1 MQKALSRTAYIAVL
15 LALVVSRP
23 ASCQSASE
31 PNNDDRKTR
40 IVENLK
46 YRFPQLRES
55 DVTVAEL
62 GASASPGFDEGVV
75 VIDGRNQMR
84 FLTTSDD
91 ARLYLLAADPI
102 DASLSMQ
109 EIALELQREKAV
121 ENQEAREK
129 HRALL
134 AETAGM
140 PSRGPADAP
149 VTIIEYSDFECP
161 YCASVSGT
169 VESVLEKYPEQVRL
183 VYRHFPLSRHPWA
196 EPAAIAAVC
205 AAQQSGDAF
214 WSLHDGYFTNQA
226 SVSEANYAEKGRG
239 WIAAAGIDVDAWSE
253 CATDTSS
260 DAYLA
265 ARQRVLADA
274 ESGSRYGVTGTPA
287 FFVNGQFLSGN
298 QPLSAFDEAIAAA
311 LADSK

>member
-1 MQKALSRTAYIAVL
+1 MQKALSRTVYVAALLVL
-15 LALVVSRP
+15 VLPRP
-23 ASCQSASE
+23 ASCQSVVLQDD
-31 PNNDDRKTR
+31 DDRKAR
-40 IVENLK
+40 IAENLK

-55 DVTVAEL
+55 VVTVAEL
-62 GASASPGFDEGVV
+62 GASSSPGFDEGVV

-109 EIALELQREKAV
+109 DIAVELQREKDV
-121 ENQEAREK
+121 EAKEARER

-134 AETAGM
+134 AESEGM
-140 PSRGPADAP
+140 PSRGPTDAP

-161 YCASVSGT
+161 FCARVYGT

-205 AAQQSGDAF
+205 AAQQSGEAF
-214 WSLHDGYFTNQA
+214 WRLYDGYFTNQA
-226 SVSEANYAEKGRG
+226 TVSKDNYAEKGRE
-239 WIAAAGIDVDAWSE
+239 WISPAGIDVDAWSE
-253 CATDTSS
+253 CAIDTSS
-260 DAYLA
+260 DAYQA

-274 ESGSRYGVTGTPA
+274 ESGSRNGVTGTPA

>member
-1 MQKALSRTAYIAVL
+1 MQKALSRTAYVAVL
-15 LALVVSRP
+15 LLLVLPRP
-23 ASCQSASE
+23 ASCQSVVLQ
-31 PNNDDRKTR
+31 NDDDRKTR
-40 IVENLK
+40 IAENLK

-62 GASASPGFDEGVV
+62 GASSSPGFDEGV
-75 VIDGRNQMR
+75 IIIGGRNRMR
-84 FLTTSDD
+84 FLTTNDD
-91 ARLYLLAADPI
+91 VRLYLLAADPI

-109 EIALELQREKAV
+109 EIALELQRQKAA
-121 ENQEAREK
+121 EAEEARER

-134 AETAGM
+134 AESAGM

-149 VTIIEYSDFECP
+149 VTIVEYSDFECP
-161 YCASVSGT
+161 FCARVSST
-169 VESVLEKYPEQVRL
+169 VESVLKKYPEQVRL

-205 AAQQSGDAF
+205 AAQQSGEAF

-226 SVSEANYAEKGRG
+226 IVSEANYAEKGRE
-239 WIAAAGIDVDAWSE
+239 WISAAGIDVDAWSE
-253 CATDTSS
+253 CTNDTSS

-265 ARQRVLADA
+265 ARRRVLADA